1 MVSNCDL
8 YSRDFVGG
16 AKFVMEL
23 GEESLYGV
31 VVGGCWVLGFL
42 FNGGPVALLVEHSNG
57 KGDSIGSTNRLY
69 Y

>member
-1 MVSNCDL
+1 M
-8 YSRDFVGG
+8 
-16 AKFVMEL
+16 MEL